1 MGPFQVP
8 LVLDQFTAKISWTDV
23 DIWRSLN
30 IQPMK
35 CYETNRSR
43 SGANQ
48 ILAGASAYVAPDPM
62 IMDKYGHPEGF
73 H

>member
-1 MGPFQVP
+1 
-8 LVLDQFTAKISWTDV
+8 
-23 DIWRSLN
+23 
-30 IQPMK
+30 MK

>member
-1 MGPFQVP
+1 
-8 LVLDQFTAKISWTDV
+8 
-23 DIWRSLN
+23 
-30 IQPMK
+30 MK

-48 ILAGASAYVAPDPM
+48 ILAGTSAHAALDPM